1 MRQVLDFLV
10 TLQYMPVVLY
20 YILCLITRLNL
31 FISIQFNS
39 KSYDRIEYFY
49 LHEIANF
56 TNSLVVVISGYLKI
70 TITTR
75 CLGAIQ
81 KKLDVLNIKMCVMER
96 RIRIWNKNGWSSGR
110 FRENRTL
117 PQNFENFSFLKFRP
131 KIWTRHST

>member
-96 RIRIWNKNGWSSGR
+96 RIRI
-110 FRENRTL
+110 
-117 PQNFENFSFLKFRP
+117 
-131 KIWTRHST
+131 